1 MSPGIRW
8 CNPNCDWQPPSL
20 NLKSVSV
27 FGAKKR
33 YLFCQREKYKSVD
46 HHKICS
52 VSPALAQSFS
62 PRCIIPFDLLTH
74 NPLTVFSSAVLCS
87 LVSPSSHFVVLLF
100 SSWLYVLSS
109 LFSLFLYCLYVTVRI
124 VFCKTTL
131 FLCFETNQVNINYN
145 CARVW
150 FYNTGIWACDGKDTR
165 VQILNGA
172 ESNLIT
178 TRRLTGVGSRY
189 WFLVQIISVFS
200 PRSVVESVPGRPD
213 VVFRLSTDWC

>member
-52 VSPALAQSFS
+52 VSPALARSFS

-87 LVSPSSHFVVLLF
+87 VSSFPIEPLCSFVVFILTVCFIFTVLL
-100 SSWLYVLSS
+100 VLI
-109 LFSLFLYCLYVTVRI
+109 LPVCDCTYCL
-124 VFCKTTL
+124 L
-131 FLCFETNQVNINYN
+131 
-145 CARVW
+145 
-150 FYNTGIWACDGKDTR
+150 
-165 VQILNGA
+165 
-172 ESNLIT
+172 
-178 TRRLTGVGSRY
+178 
-189 WFLVQIISVFS
+189 
-200 PRSVVESVPGRPD
+200 
-213 VVFRLSTDWC
+213 